1 MHFTN
6 LAISSHSGLF
16 FLMSWIGVYVG
27 TYPNL
32 LENHYTVKIFDV
44 LPQLRLELF
53 QRLVKF
59 LLAYSNLF
67 Y

>member
-1 MHFTN
+1 
-6 LAISSHSGLF
+6 
-16 FLMSWIGVYVG
+16 MSWIGVYVG

-44 LPQLRLELF
+44 LSRLRLELF

-59 LLAYSNLF
+59 FLAYSDLS